1 MKAINSAQYVNESLI
16 VHLFHIFHEVG
27 FVRVGCFLF
36 SSSIPSQNDWRNFP
50 SCLLLFLTCFSSFG
64 EGDGRL
70 WISSASVRPESG
82 GRGVAGVARVTG
94 VAAGWALGWA
104 AGAGGQDEGGMGLA
118 GVGGGGVDK
127 VVASEEE

>member
-27 FVRVGCFLF
+27 FVRVGYFSF

-70 WISSASVRPESG
+70 WISLTSASARPESG
-82 GRGVAGVARVTG
+82 GRGVAGVAG

-104 AGAGGQDEGGMGLA
+104 AGAGGQDEDGTWLA
-118 GVGGGGVDK
+118 GVGGGGVGK
-127 VVASEEE
+127 VVVSEEE